1 MIRPQYHG
9 RHTDDGFLVWDVR
22 KLLDRAVELP
32 VIDVDLSTIAEFD
45 ENWWYQSATDIP
57 SCRSIADHV
66 KLMQAADLQFPILL
80 CAEGRL
86 MDGMHRVMKAHIE
99 GRSTI
104 AARRFDV
111 TPPPDHI
118 DVDLADLP
126 YED

>member
-9 RHTDDGFLVWDVR
+9 RYTPDGFLVWDVR
-22 KLLDRAVELP
+22 KLLEIAANLP
-32 VIDVDLSTIAEFD
+32 VEEVDLGSIAELD
-45 ENWWYQSATDIP
+45 ENWWYQGAQDIP
-57 SCRSIADHV
+57 TGRSIGDHY
-66 KLMQAADLQFPILL
+66 KLMEGVDLEYPILL

-86 MDGMHRVMKAHIE
+86 MDGMHRVLKAYCE

-104 AARRFDV
+104 SARRLQQ
-111 TPPPDHI
+111 TPPPDYV